1 MLQGIIL
8 TQLLTHDQV
17 SLTLGQ
23 AALSLS
29 VMALKKT
36 VCFPDATKFSLHIML
51 FETES
56 NQGSFQAAGIF
67 IPILQRRKLS
77 GAGTQCMSPMY
88 EMFFLFH
95 LE

>member
-8 TQLLTHDQV
+8 IQLLTHDQV

-23 AALSLS
+23 AALSLF
-29 VMALKKT
+29 VMALKKI
-36 VCFPDATKFSLHIML
+36 VCFPDATKFSLYIML

-56 NQGSFQAAGIF
+56 NQGGFQAGIF

-77 GAGTQCMSPMY
+77 GARTQCMSPMY
-88 EMFFLFH
+88 EIFFLFH
-95 LE
+95 